1 LLPCVF
7 SLEVFSSVLRA
18 SCQVFILFILG
29 VDKAAPHVL
38 QLK

>member
-1 LLPCVF
+1 
-7 SLEVFSSVLRA
+7 VLRA
-18 SCQVFILFILG
+18 GCQVFILFILFILG